1 MYNRDAWK
9 IKSKCYIIN
18 LENVIFPKYSFD
30 NWTLFTLLWRPI
42 FFFTR
47 VLVTT
52 DLISLYILYIFV
64 LCITN
69 YCIKVLDYIF
79 SWALHPILGI
89 KYWKSVQDVYLFFK
103 VFELSNTQKI
113 FKQYVPSLV
122 EIDSVLILKSWKI
135 WNIYIQKKR
144 QPDNW
149 SEKLIRAFSSGE
161 LKPKRKI
168 LHIFTYLYAA
178 WISKASYS
186 KLCNICN
193 QRITILKI
201 YV

>member
-1 MYNRDAWK
+1 MRTWFSQN
-9 IKSKCYIIN
+9 IPLIIEPY
-18 LENVIFPKYSFD
+18 LPYSGG
-30 NWTLFTLLWRPI
+30 P

-69 YCIKVLDYIF
+69 YSIKVLDYIF
-79 SWALHPILGI
+79 SYELYIPSWGSNIE
-89 KYWKSVQDVYLFFK
+89 KVFKMSTFFFK

>member
-1 MYNRDAWK
+1 MRTWFSQN
-9 IKSKCYIIN
+9 IPLIIEPY
-18 LENVIFPKYSFD
+18 LPYSGG
-30 NWTLFTLLWRPI
+30 P

-52 DLISLYILYIFV
+52 DLISLYIVYIFV

-69 YCIKVLDYIF
+69 YSIKVLDYIF
-79 SWALHPILGI
+79 SYELYIPSWGSNIE
-89 KYWKSVQDVYLFFK
+89 KVFKMSTFFFK

-122 EIDSVLILKSWKI
+122 EIDSVLILKSWKM

-168 LHIFTYLYAA
+168 LHIFTNLFAA
-178 WISKASYS
+178 WIPKASYS